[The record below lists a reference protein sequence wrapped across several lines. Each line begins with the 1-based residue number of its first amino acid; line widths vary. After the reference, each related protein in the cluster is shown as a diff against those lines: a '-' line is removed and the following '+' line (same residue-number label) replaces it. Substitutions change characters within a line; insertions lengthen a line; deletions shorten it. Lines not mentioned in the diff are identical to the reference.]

1 MIANAV
7 ASAVANL
14 VLLVFVPFL
23 LYWIWHRGR
32 AKRSVGEVAERAGL
46 RLGETRYLVYA
57 AAFAAVSVV
66 VLLLW
71 PPPLETSLAEGS
83 SFRVF
88 EGLGLGPTAVGLA
101 LLYGV
106 VQTGFAEEFFFRGLI
121 AGSLAR
127 RLPFPWANLLQALV
141 FLAPHLLLLTVAPE
155 AWGLLPL
162 IFAAALVLGWLRIR
176 SGSILGPWIVHAAG
190 NVAMALSV
198 AVRSA
203 G

>member
-7 ASAVANL
+7 ASAAANL
-14 VLLVFVPFL
+14 VLLVVVPFL
-23 LYWIWHRGR
+23 LYWIWHRWR
-32 AKRSVGEVAERAGL
+32 ARRSVGEVAERAGL
-46 RLGETRYLVYA
+46 RLGEPRHLAYA
-57 AAFAAVSVV
+57 AAFAAVSVA

-83 SFRVF
+83 AFRVF
-88 EGLGLGPTAVGLA
+88 GDLGLGPTAVGLA

-106 VQTGFAEEFFFRGLI
+106 VQTGLAEEFFFRGLI

-127 RLPFPWANLLQALV
+127 RLPFLWANVLQALV

-155 AWGLLPL
+155 AWGLLPV
-162 IFAAALVLGWLRIR
+162 IFVGALVLGWLRIR
-176 SGSILGPWIVHAAG
+176 SGSILGPWIVHAAA
-190 NVAMALSV
+190 NVTMALSV
-198 AVRSA
+198 VARSA

>member
-14 VLLVFVPFL
+14 VVLVVVPFL
-23 LYWIWHRGR
+23 LYWIWHRWR
-32 AKRSVGEVAERAGL
+32 AKRSVGEIAERAGL
-46 RLGETRYLVYA
+46 RLGEARYLAHA
-57 AAFAAVSVV
+57 AGFAAVSVA
-66 VLLLW
+66 VLLVW

-83 SFRVF
+83 AFRVF
-88 EGLGLGPTAVGLA
+88 EGLGLGPTAVGLG

-106 VQTGFAEEFFFRGLI
+106 VQTGFAEEVFFRGLI
-121 AGSLAR
+121 AGSLGR
-127 RLPFPWANLLQALV
+127 RLPLLWANILQALV

-155 AWGLLPL
+155 AWGLLPV
-162 IFAAALVLGWLRIR
+162 IFVAALILGWLRIR

-190 NVAMALSV
+190 NVTVALSV
-198 AVRSA
+198 AARSA